1 MKISRIETIPVQ
13 VPINPERAIRS
24 GRGGHTVSPF
34 LLIRIHTD
42 EGIVGLGEVS
52 CTPIWSGE
60 DQFTSAHFSEHILA
74 PLLTGQDPTQIERLT
89 AAVNT
94 AVANNPF
101 TKAGIEMALWD
112 ILGKVAGLPLY
123 RLLGGPVRDR
133 VQTKFSVSGLA
144 PAKAAEIAAWAVE
157 QGFDTMK
164 VKVGLDPVED
174 VARVAAVRQAV
185 GPDVRLGVD
194 ANGGWSVRT
203 AIQTIQQLYQ
213 YDIYFVEQ
221 PTPDKDVAWLA
232 DVRRHTHLPVMA
244 DEIVYTPQDAMA
256 VARAHAADVLSL
268 YVGKGGIAA
277 ARKVAAVAEAAGL
290 VCTVGSNLELG
301 VGNAAMIHLAMSTS
315 AIDAENFP
323 VTFSAPSSMKPICC
337 RSRFRFAPA
346 KPGRQ
351 PAPAWVWN
359 WMRRRS
365 PSSEST
371 ETRCR

>member
-13 VPINPERAIRS
+13 VPINPERAIRG

-34 LLIRIHTD
+34 LLVRIHTD

-60 DQFTSAHFSEHILA
+60 DQFTSAHFIEHILA

-89 AAVNT
+89 ASVNA

-133 VQTKFSVSGLA
+133 VRTKFSVSGLA
-144 PAKAAEIAAWAVE
+144 PDRAAGIAAWAVE

-232 DVRRHTHLPVMA
+232 DVRRQTHLPVMA

-323 VTFSAPSSMKPICC
+323 CDILSPFFYETDLLQEPLPI
-337 RSRFRFAPA
+337 RAGEAQPPTGPGLGVELDEEKVAFFRID
-346 KPGRQ
+346 RD
-351 PAPAWVWN
+351 
-359 WMRRRS
+359 
-365 PSSEST
+365 
-371 ETRCR
+371 

>member
-13 VPINPERAIRS
+13 VPINPERAIRG

-60 DQFTSAHFSEHILA
+60 DQFTSAHFIEHILA

-133 VQTKFSVSGLA
+133 VRTKFSVSGLA
-144 PAKAAEIAAWAVE
+144 PDRAAGIAAWAVE

-213 YDIYFVEQ
+213 YDIGLSLSWLESRDSRAAKLVSQIIAEEVSMHAIDGFVEQ
-221 PTPDKDVAWLA
+221 GGVDLEGQPSMVTASEVIALRTSFATLA
-232 DVRRHTHLPVMA
+232 F
-244 DEIVYTPQDAMA
+244 
-256 VARAHAADVLSL
+256 
-268 YVGKGGIAA
+268 GGA
-277 ARKVAAVAEAAGL
+277 
-290 VCTVGSNLELG
+290 C
-301 VGNAAMIHLAMSTS
+301 
-315 AIDAENFP
+315 
-323 VTFSAPSSMKPICC
+323 
-337 RSRFRFAPA
+337 
-346 KPGRQ
+346 
-351 PAPAWVWN
+351 
-359 WMRRRS
+359 
-365 PSSEST
+365 
-371 ETRCR
+371 